1 MLHKSQK
8 LSDSDGYATLY
19 YNLPMKLL
27 VIIHVLLREEEMTWA
42 LVGRVATYTGTHLPY
57 SQANSQPQTDL
68 RVKEEQGGNTELA
81 LKKYHSA

>member
-1 MLHKSQK
+1 
-8 LSDSDGYATLY
+8 
-19 YNLPMKLL
+19 
-27 VIIHVLLREEEMTWA
+27 MTRA
-42 LVGRVATYTGTHLPY
+42 FVGRVATYTGTHLPY

>member
-1 MLHKSQK
+1 
-8 LSDSDGYATLY
+8 
-19 YNLPMKLL
+19 MKLL

-42 LVGRVATYTGTHLPY
+42 LVGRVATYTGTQLPY